1 MIQLTGRQE
10 YIAPNRCK
18 EVIMQLLAENAEE
31 HERMLGGIKDWEIQ
45 DEEIFEELRID
56 AEEMSILLMKR
67 ISQFTSFRL
76 RTEEGKAVTKSRK
89 LKVNITDIEEAYTE
103 IQMERQK

>member
-45 DEEIFEELRID
+45 DEEIFEEDDL
-56 AEEMSILLMKR
+56 SVLKLSSLVLK
-67 ISQFTSFRL
+67 SSL
-76 RTEEGKAVTKSRK
+76 KAVFSINAPSISF
-89 LKVNITDIEEAYTE
+89 VNLS
-103 IQMERQK
+103 